1 MPGQGMSAQAPR
13 QHTPM
18 ERAFGMPGAQGRWWN
33 NPRVVEALKLTEEQQ
48 KAMDGILMA
57 HRDKLID
64 LHAGLEKADLR
75 MEELIADTHP
85 DEGAIVAQIDKIAQA
100 RAELEKANARF
111 LLAVWSKLTPEQK
124 TQLNQL
130 RKNAGQGRNWGQ
142 ANMRQRGMM
151 RNRGAAGQNMQNM
164 PPAPPPPAPDAKQ

>member
-1 MPGQGMSAQAPR
+1 
-13 QHTPM
+13 M

-48 KAMDGILMA
+48 KAMDGILMN
-57 HRDKLID
+57 HREKLID
-64 LHAGLEKADLR
+64 LRASLQKQDLR
-75 MEELIADTHP
+75 MEELIADVHP
-85 DEGAIVAQIDKIAQA
+85 EEGAIVAQIDKVAQA

-130 RKNAGQGRNWGQ
+130 RTNGWQRGNWGQ
-142 ANMRQRGMM
+142 EQMRQRGMM
-151 RNRGAAGQNMQNM
+151 RNRGAAGQNM
-164 PPAPPPPAPDAKQ
+164 PPTPPPPLPAPEAKQ